1 MGAFVSVGSGVDAVR
16 VQYRDEK
23 LVPAVPGT
31 TLPLQYQPAG
41 HKRPLAQTGVVETGV
56 GVFVGS
62 GLAQV
67 VLYTTS
73 PVQHRLELVGI
84 CPTPAHV
91 VPVVGVGGLGVG
103 VFVGV
108 GQTLQIP
115 PDVVGVQPQEQCS
128 WTL

>member
-1 MGAFVSVGSGVDAVR
+1 MGVEVGAFVGM
-16 VQYRDEK
+16 
-23 LVPAVPGT
+23 
-31 TLPLQYQPAG
+31 
-41 HKRPLAQTGVVETGV
+41 GV

-62 GLAQV
+62 GVVQV

-91 VPVVGVGGLGVG
+91 VPVVGVGGLGVDVGGLGVG

-108 GQTLQIP
+108 GHVLQIP